1 MTIVAAG
8 SVNDFFLDA
17 VEDAI
22 KSRRVEATPA
32 ATSYIVSLLAD
43 FAKPGALAE
52 QTLERP
58 LTFLLDEALH
68 TADTGARF
76 DKLRALG
83 DGILYSSG
91 FFADHFEAR
100 GVDQGYIIGLGA
112 TAYESAGAII
122 AAPGALARR
131 DSSQAE
137 LDIFAELAQK
147 FAAFVAVIADVAD
160 ATIAQGIQSSRAIV
174 KLYERW
180 LRTRSDRLADALR
193 SQGFVAPRGNN
204 GSGSGTLS

>member
-1 MTIVAAG
+1 MSIVAAG
-8 SVNDFFLDA
+8 SVSDFFLDA

-32 ATSYIVSLLAD
+32 ATSYLVSLLAD

-68 TADTGARF
+68 TADAGVRF

-91 FFADHFEAR
+91 FFGDHFEAR
-100 GVDQGYIIGLGA
+100 GIDQGYIIGLGA

-122 AAPGALARR
+122 AAPGALTRGDSQR
-131 DSSQAE
+131 D

-160 ATIAQGIQSSRAIV
+160 ATIAQGIKSSQAVV

-193 SQGFVAPRGNN
+193 SRGFVAPRGSN
-204 GSGSGTLS
+204 GSGSLS

>member
-1 MTIVAAG
+1 MSIVAAG

-68 TADTGARF
+68 TADAGVRF

-122 AAPGALARR
+122 AAPGVRARGDSQR
-131 DSSQAE
+131 D

-147 FAAFVAVIADVAD
+147 FAAFVAVIGDVAD
-160 ATIAQGIQSSRAIV
+160 ATVAQGIQSSKAIV

-193 SQGFVAPRGNN
+193 SQGFVAPRG